1 MNREDVI
8 KQLHQQSREERIAW
22 GRRLGQFLT
31 IAARSGYPID
41 EEEEGSIRH
50 LMGFNEIQH
59 QLYQYVDHFEAGTD
73 WGLEVFLDSLNGKAE
88 TYGVEGDF
96 RVALSMSLRP
106 SLRESVNK
114 PGSST

>member
-1 MNREDVI
+1 MNREDVL

-41 EEEEGSIRH
+41 NAEGSIRH

-73 WGLEVFLDSLNGKAE
+73 WGLEVLVDSLNGKAE

-96 RVALSMSLRP
+96 RTALNMSLRP
-106 SLRESVNK
+106 LLTKERQ
-114 PGSST
+114 